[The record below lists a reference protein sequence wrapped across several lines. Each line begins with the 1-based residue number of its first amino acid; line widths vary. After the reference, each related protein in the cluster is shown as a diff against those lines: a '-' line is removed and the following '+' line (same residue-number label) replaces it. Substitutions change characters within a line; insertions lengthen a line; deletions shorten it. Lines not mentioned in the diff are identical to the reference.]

1 MEDMLSMDDIRAV
14 FNITDAFGIDR
25 ETIRIELTKED
36 PGSLA
41 LRDDANLEIVVPL
54 SISIEAWL
62 PSFRAELGELGY
74 VESPEE

>member
-41 LRDDANLEIVVPL
+41 LRDDANIQIIVPL
-54 SISIEAWL
+54 SVSIEEWL
-62 PSFRAELGELGY
+62 PSFKAQLVGLGY
-74 VESPEE
+74 VESTEE